1 MLGEE
6 RGRAGAEGEGAWSG
20 VAGGEGEESG
30 GERER
35 ERNALP
41 VQGREGGG
49 GGPCLISVAAS
60 CVAREL
66 EDAGMFELA
75 CNTV

>member
-1 MLGEE
+1 
-6 RGRAGAEGEGAWSG
+6 
-20 VAGGEGEESG
+20 
-30 GERER
+30 
-35 ERNALP
+35 LP